1 MCKLRGDS
9 LGEILVKFKFDF
21 LVSGIIVAFIIGIV
35 FPVSAGY
42 ETVLS
47 RVGDAAVALVFL
59 FYGMRLH
66 SAEVLRGLRDLKL
79 QLSVLAS
86 TYVVFPICGMTA
98 YWLLSPIIGE
108 SFALGIFFLSLLP
121 STVQSSVT
129 FVSIAR
135 GDVAGA
141 VCAATISNILGIFLT
156 PFLVFVF
163 MGTQAASTQGF
174 SSVLIKLLLP
184 FAVGQLLQPFL
195 GELMRK
201 HRAITKVTD
210 NLAIIIVVFSAV
222 TSASNEGVWTAIT
235 AVQLIYLVAILA
247 VLLALM
253 LLITWLGGKTL
264 KFAYPQRVVLL
275 MCGSKKSLA
284 SGLPIAKALFAG
296 PAVATL
302 VVPVILFHQIQLFV
316 CAIIAR
322 RLAQSTTF

>member
-1 MCKLRGDS
+1 MTC
-9 LGEILVKFKFDF
+9 EIYVKVKPDF
-21 LVSGIIVAFIIGIV
+21 LITGIIAAFIIGIL
-35 FPVSAGY
+35 FPVSAHY
-42 ETVLS
+42 EALVS
-47 RVGDAAVALVFL
+47 AIGDAAVALVFL

-86 TYVVFPICGMTA
+86 TYVVFPLSGMTA

-163 MGTQAASTQGF
+163 MGAQTQSTQGF
-174 SSVLIKLLLP
+174 SSVLLKLLLP
-184 FAVGQLLQPFL
+184 FAIGQVLQPFF
-195 GELMRK
+195 GDFMRK
-201 HRAITKVTD
+201 HRSLTKFTD

-222 TSASNEGVWTAIT
+222 TSASNEGVWNSISIT
-235 AVQLIYLVAILA
+235 QLVYLVAILGII
-247 VLLALM
+247 LALM
-253 LLITWLGGKTL
+253 LLLTWFGGKDL
-264 KFAYPQRVVLL
+264 NFAYPQRVVLL

-284 SGLPIAKALFAG
+284 SGLPIAKALFTG
-296 PAVATL
+296 SAVATL
-302 VVPVILFHQIQLFV
+302 VMPVILFHQIQLFV

-322 RLAQSTTF
+322 RLSRHEDVSKD